1 MPQPADIIGR
11 TLARTYQIERLLGG
25 GGMGAVYAARHV
37 RTGGIFAVKVL
48 HRETAADAEIYKRFQ
63 DEARTVSA
71 LRHPHI
77 VQVTDFDRDD
87 DATPF
92 IVMELLEGEDLY
104 QRLCRVGTLPLDQVL
119 DIGRQVGSALHAA
132 HEKGIIHRDIKPQN
146 IFLTRH
152 ELADMIT
159 EAAKVVDFGIS
170 KIRRTGAQMTR
181 DMTILGTPQFMSP
194 EAALGQNSQLD
205 GRADQWSLAV
215 IMYLALS
222 GRLPFDG
229 ENLVGVLYMVVHEQP
244 TPLKQLCPE
253 VPDYVVAAI
262 NRAMSKK
269 KDERFPRMADFVRA
283 LMGTG
288 TAAAMKLTS
297 GLQMGSAVFRVP
309 TQLDPAL
316 QQQPIVLSPAAPLQ
330 LQVPAQAP
338 NPLDAPTAV
347 PHLGGTPPRARGAA
361 AAQSPRVSMPVPQ
374 FPPFSPSG
382 PEAATVGPQLSGPPE
397 SAPTRPNISDDNLPM
412 TMPASQPPPELVATP
427 SHPTAMS
434 PFLPEATRVTV
445 KPKAQSG
452 DTPTS
457 ISMNSDAIQELT
469 SGIDDLGDSASTP
482 KDQVPSG
489 SNPALHGAE
498 QPDPLDLQSVPTR
511 VAMVPHFPASPP
523 PPMPPGLESSS
534 DAMNATIPLTS
545 LRKFSAGSAVD
556 TAYPS
561 TLSRATGQQGVSMG
575 PRRPL
580 DYLRDRWQGLKNI
593 NWQHK
598 RERALAIIGVA
609 PLSPQRLAIAA
620 GSAGV
625 LLALLLILIL
635 SSASSPD
642 KDKDKD
648 PKVATPPPTIEQPVE
663 VTHPPAAVD
672 AGEPAGSEEDPSG
685 KNPAGQNGPGK
696 KPKTPTPPTKKPPS
710 KPSGKSKPKLF

>member
-1 MPQPADIIGR
+1 
-11 TLARTYQIERLLGG
+11 
-25 GGMGAVYAARHV
+25 MGAVYAAKHV

-87 DATPF
+87 DGTPF

-104 QRLCRVGTLPLDQVL
+104 QRLCRVGTLPVEQVL

-132 HEKGIIHRDIKPQN
+132 HDKGIIHRDIKPQN
-146 IFLTRH
+146 IFLVRH
-152 ELADMIT
+152 ELADMVT
-159 EAAKVVDFGIS
+159 EVAKVVDFGIS

-244 TPLKQLCPE
+244 TPLKQLTPD
-253 VPDYVVAAI
+253 VPDYMVAAI

-288 TAAAMKLTS
+288 TAAVMKLTS
-297 GLQMGSAVFRVP
+297 GMQMGSAVFRVP
-309 TQLDPAL
+309 TQLEQP
-316 QQQPIVLSPAAPLQ
+316 QQPIATPPPPMHAPMQPQLQ
-330 LQVPAQAP
+330 PPMAQAMQQPMPLQVPSHVP
-338 NPLDAPTAV
+338 SPLDAPTAV
-347 PHLGGTPPRARGAA
+347 PHLGGTPPRRGANVA
-361 AAQSPRVSMPVPQ
+361 PSPRVSMPVPQ
-374 FPPFSPSG
+374 FPPYSPSG
-382 PEAATVGPQLSGPPE
+382 PEAQTMGPQIQTAPE
-397 SAPTRPNISDDNLPM
+397 SAPTRPNISDDNLPL
-412 TMPASQPPPELVATP
+412 TMPASQPPPDLVATP
-427 SHPTAMS
+427 STPTAMA
-434 PFLPEATRVTV
+434 PFFPEATRVTA

-457 ISMNSDAIQELT
+457 ISMSSEAIQELT
-469 SGIDDLGDSASTP
+469 SGIQDLGDSASTP
-482 KDQVPSG
+482 KDARPPTD
-489 SNPALHGAE
+489 SNPALRSGE
-498 QPDPLDLQSVPTR
+498 EPPDPMDLQSVPTR
-511 VAMVPHFPASPP
+511 VAMVPNFPPSPP
-523 PPMPPGLESSS
+523 PPLPPGAEVSA

-545 LRKFSAGSAVD
+545 LRKLQAGSAVD

-561 TLSRATGQQGVSMG
+561 TLSRATGQQGISMG
-575 PRRPL
+575 PRRPM
-580 DYLRDRWQGLKNI
+580 DYLRDRWQDLKNTD
-593 NWQHK
+593 WRQK
-598 RERALAIIGVA
+598 RERAMAIIGVS
-609 PLSPQRLAIAA
+609 PLVPQRLAIAA
-620 GSAGV
+620 GAAGL

-635 SSASSPD
+635 SSSNSDD
-642 KDKDKD
+642 KDKG
-648 PKVATPPPTIEQPVE
+648 PKLATPPPPVE
-663 VTHPPAAVD
+663 EPAEVNQNPVAID
-672 AGEPAGSEEDPSG
+672 AGEPANPEEDPNG
-685 KNPAGQNGPGK
+685 KTPAGPSANGNGK
-696 KPKTPTPPTKKPPS
+696 KPKPPSSPPKKPPN
-710 KPSGKSKPKLF
+710 KPSGGKTKPKLF